1 MRPALIALCA
11 AALAACA
18 DAPPPGGPTVT
29 VRGVFV
35 EPVFDGQAIRVD
47 HEAVPGLMPPMRMA
61 LRVASPGLA
70 DGLAPGDKVRL
81 TLDSTSLAVVAVDP
95 LPAGTPLVL
104 HDAAED
110 GAAFPPVDR

>member
-1 MRPALIALCA
+1 MRSLLLGLAAL

-18 DAPPPGGPTVT
+18 DAPPDGPTVA

-35 EPVFDGQAIRVD
+35 EPLFDGQAIRVD
-47 HEAVPGLMPPMRMA
+47 HEAVPGLMPAMRMA
-61 LRVASPGLA
+61 LRTASPDLT

-81 TLDSTSLAVVAVDP
+81 TLDSASLAVVAVEP
-95 LPAGTPLVL
+95 LPAATPLVL

-110 GAAFPPVDR
+110 GEAFPQP